1 MVTVAFIADLAVAML
16 MLMLML
22 LGLLV
27 LLGLLIV
34 RVVLVVVRGRLR
46 CNPGDVRNHCLGRLL
61 SSDDAAP
68 LRSGSVF
75 TSTLRLFDDENRH
88 AENGVL
94 ADKVHEEFALID
106 FDV

>member
-1 MVTVAFIADLAVAML
+1 MVTVAVIADLAVAML
-16 MLMLML
+16 MLML

-27 LLGLLIV
+27 MLGLLIV